1 MSRIP
6 LFPLNLILLPFES
19 LPLHIFEE
27 RYKKMVKNSI
37 ENNTPF
43 GIILNEDNGLYS
55 RGCKVKITK
64 IYKKYENGEYDILVQ
79 GCERFDVLE
88 TDLDGD
94 TVMGEVEFHED
105 NQHPDLSLINKIQD
119 SYLKVLIRYG
129 IDNNLNHYMNKE
141 ISYDFLSGIQLPIEL
156 KKALIDLDIELER
169 LRFIHQIFKNILKNP
184 VNKNLKHTHQA

>member
-37 ENNTPF
+37 DNNTPF
-43 GIILNEDNGLYS
+43 GIILNEDSGLYS

-64 IYKKYENGEYDILVQ
+64 VYKKYDNGEYDILVQ
-79 GCERFDVLE
+79 GNERFKVLE
-88 TDLDGD
+88 TGLDGD
-94 TVMGEVEFHED
+94 TVIGKVEFHEN
-105 NQHPDLSLINKIQD
+105 NQDPDPSLISKIQD

-129 IDNNLNHYMNKE
+129 IDNNLNHYMNKK
-141 ISYDFLSGIQLPIEL
+141 ISYDFLSGIQLPIE
-156 KKALIDLDIELER
+156 KKGID
-169 LRFIHQIFKNILKNP
+169 
-184 VNKNLKHTHQA
+184 

>member
-64 IYKKYENGEYDILVQ
+64 IYK
-79 GCERFDVLE
+79 
-88 TDLDGD
+88 
-94 TVMGEVEFHED
+94 
-105 NQHPDLSLINKIQD
+105 
-119 SYLKVLIRYG
+119 
-129 IDNNLNHYMNKE
+129 NN
-141 ISYDFLSGIQLPIEL
+141 
-156 KKALIDLDIELER
+156 
-169 LRFIHQIFKNILKNP
+169 
-184 VNKNLKHTHQA
+184 